1 MACAPLQLA
10 TAAHFDNST
19 QARQWMQAPAGE
31 QTSYRRHGNSSVLQL
46 EATFAA
52 LERGAACIAVSSG
65 MAASVLVAGALLRS
79 GEHVVLPANV
89 FYETGAQFQH
99 LASSMGVSL
108 TRVTGGS
115 VPALLAGCRPNTRM
129 ILVESPA
136 NPGLA
141 TLDLRTLAAAC
152 HLRGILL
159 VVDNTLLT
167 PLAQNV
173 LDLGAHISLYSLSK
187 HLAGHGDVMGGMV
200 CTRHPELHQSL
211 VAWRTC
217 AGNALDPFSAWLAL
231 RGLRTL
237 ALRLRRHAANA
248 HAIAAMLRR
257 QFAWLDWT
265 GAWNGADARRNR
277 VRTRLH
283 TGLMALRF
291 AHRGQGGAFVDALQN
306 IPVLPSFGNPETG
319 VFHYGG
325 VVEDADA
332 LAACEIP
339 AGLVRLSVGIE
350 DPRDLLAALVPALR
364 RVS

>member
-1 MACAPLQLA
+1 MCTP
-10 TAAHFDNST
+10 AA
-19 QARQWMQAPAGE
+19 
-31 QTSYRRHGNSSVLQL
+31 
-46 EATFAA
+46 
-52 LERGAACIAVSSG
+52 
-65 MAASVLVAGALLRS
+65 
-79 GEHVVLPANV
+79 
-89 FYETGAQFQH
+89 ETGAQFQH

-152 HLRGILL
+152 HLRGKCAGPIL
-159 VVDNTLLT
+159 
-167 PLAQNV
+167 
-173 LDLGAHISLYSLSK
+173 G
-187 HLAGHGDVMGGMV
+187 LAG
-200 CTRHPELHQSL
+200 
-211 VAWRTC
+211 AART
-217 AGNALDPFSAWLAL
+217 AHTGAA
-231 RGLRTL
+231 
-237 ALRLRRHAANA
+237 LRRHAANA

-283 TGLMALRF
+283 TGLMALHF
-291 AHRGQGGAFVDALQN
+291 AHRGQGGAFVDALQD

-339 AGLVRLSVGIE
+339 PGLVRLSVGIE